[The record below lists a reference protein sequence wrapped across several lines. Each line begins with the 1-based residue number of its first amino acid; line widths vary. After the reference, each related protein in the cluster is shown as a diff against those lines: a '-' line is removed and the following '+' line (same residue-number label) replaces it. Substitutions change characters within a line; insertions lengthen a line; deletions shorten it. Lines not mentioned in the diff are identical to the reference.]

1 MARQFPRHSPP
12 AQQRRHHRLKMALA
26 VCVAIL
32 LVRVLLTI
40 LLEYRWYIPPNFD
53 ASAFLGGRRYTFF
66 GLYRVAFYVHIASG
80 PVAIILASF
89 LLLSGGRSRFR
100 PWHRWAGRVLALL
113 VPLLLTPSG
122 LVMARYAYAGPPAAL
137 GFAVLSLL
145 TCAALLLSVHYAR
158 TRQMRLHRCWAQR
171 CWLLLV
177 SPLILRLMSGV
188 TIVTGIEATWTY
200 QLNAWAS
207 WLIPCIAY
215 ELWLRKRDQNH
226 ENR

>member
-1 MARQFPRHSPP
+1 MAIQLPSHSPL
-12 AQQRRHHRLKMALA
+12 AQQRRLQQLKMAIA

-89 LLLSGGRSRFR
+89 LLLSGGRSRSR
-100 PWHRWAGRVLALL
+100 QWHRRSGRVLALL
-113 VPLLLTPSG
+113 VPLLLAPSG

-137 GFAVLSLL
+137 GFAALSLL

-158 TRQMRLHRCWAQR
+158 VRKFRLHRRWAER
-171 CWLLLV
+171 CWLFLV
-177 SPLILRLMSGV
+177 SPLILRLMAGV
-188 TIVTGIEATWTY
+188 SIVAGIEATWTY
-200 QLNAWAS
+200 QFNAWAS
-207 WLIPCIAY
+207 WLIPWIGY
-215 ELWLRKRDQNH
+215 ELWHRKRYKND